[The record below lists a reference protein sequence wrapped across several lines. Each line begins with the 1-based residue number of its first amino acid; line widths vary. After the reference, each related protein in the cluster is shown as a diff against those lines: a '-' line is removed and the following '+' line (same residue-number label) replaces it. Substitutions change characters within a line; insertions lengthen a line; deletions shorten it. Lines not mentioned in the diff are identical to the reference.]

1 LASINNVSVRVL
13 WPFMRVVRD
22 CTREFEILRAADI
35 DPAVLADP
43 DARLPGLLCRQL
55 LIAWMSRTGNPAL
68 GILAGECIES
78 ADFGVM
84 HHVVRNS
91 PNVRQALF
99 CNSRYLRLLD
109 DGVEGALLEEG
120 ERGIWQIRN
129 LTHRPTSVV
138 NDFQVATAVTTLRS
152 FLVSGKVP
160 LEVHVRHEQP
170 TSESEYERFF
180 QAPVLFGREH
190 NAVVVHKE
198 TLEAPVMNASKNLF
212 SAFDHKAQRLLDQL
226 NHSDG
231 VEVQVRQLLLKR
243 LDGGSARIGD
253 VARQLHMSS
262 ATLRRRLAEHG
273 TTHKHLLDQTRQ
285 ELALHHMRESRLS
298 IAEIAFLLG
307 FSTQSAFG
315 RAFRR
320 WVGTS
325 PIEYRAKLR
334 MSQRL
339 PSGSTSSKRA

>member
-1 LASINNVSVRVL
+1 MASINNVSVRVL

-22 CTREFEILRAADI
+22 CTREFEILRAADV
-35 DPAVLADP
+35 DPAVLANP

-55 LIAWMSRTGNPAL
+55 LIAWMSKTNNPAL
-68 GILAGECIES
+68 GVLAGECIES

-91 PNVRQALF
+91 PNVRQALLH
-99 CNSRYLRLLD
+99 NSRYLRLLD
-109 DGVEGALLEEG
+109 DGVEGLLIEEG
-120 ERGIWQIRN
+120 ERGIWQVRN
-129 LTHRPTSVV
+129 LTPRPHAVV
-138 NDFQVATAVTTLRS
+138 NDFQVASTVTMLRS

-160 LEVHVRHEQP
+160 LEVHVRHERP
-170 TSESEYERFF
+170 TSESEYARFF
-180 QAPVLFGREH
+180 QAPVHYGAEH
-190 NAVVVHKE
+190 NAVVLSRE
-198 TLEAPVMNASKNLF
+198 TLESPVVNASTNLF
-212 SAFDHKAQRLLDQL
+212 SAFDHQARQLLEQL

-231 VEVQVRQLLLKR
+231 VEVQVRQLLLKQ
-243 LDGGSARIGD
+243 LDAGNARIGD

-273 TTHKHLLDQTRQ
+273 TTHKHLLDQIRQ
-285 ELALHHMRESRLS
+285 EVALLHMRDKRLS

-325 PIEYRAKLR
+325 PIEYRARLR
-334 MSQRL
+334 MSEAAPADEHVNR
-339 PSGSTSSKRA
+339 